1 MNFLLSLIGSKL
13 EVGTKI
19 REAVNYQS
27 SPGHLEPIATEVI
40 FLLPGLSL
48 EIQSGLLP
56 AIHSALTFQVYCA

>member
-19 REAVNYQS
+19 REAVNYQL
-27 SPGHLEPIATEVI
+27 SPDHLEPIATEVI

-48 EIQSGLLP
+48 EI
-56 AIHSALTFQVYCA
+56 AIRLASSHT